1 MALVSIA
8 RDTGK
13 LATGLAHAQELITFT
28 PRTRSFAQCCRI
40 SRSVRRVE

>member
-8 RDTGK
+8 RDTGNI
-13 LATGLAHAQELITFT
+13 ATALAHAWELSPFT

-40 SRSVRRVE
+40 SKKRQAR